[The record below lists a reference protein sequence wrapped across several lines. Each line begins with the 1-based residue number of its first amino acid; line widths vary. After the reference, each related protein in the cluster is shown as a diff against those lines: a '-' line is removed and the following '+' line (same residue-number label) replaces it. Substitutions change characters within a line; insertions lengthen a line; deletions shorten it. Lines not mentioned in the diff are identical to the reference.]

1 MLIKPSR
8 MPFYRVTPRS
18 FYFLRKLRQPV
29 VDINNVATSL
39 IIMYL
44 YTFVTT
50 VVYEKKDIYIYIPNS
65 SNLLLNL
72 VIVILYKESY
82 FRRQGRSD
90 YMIFYSSFYLD
101 NAE

>member
-1 MLIKPSR
+1 M
-8 MPFYRVTPRS
+8 S
-18 FYFLRKLRQPV
+18 FYKWHHVQIFLWKLRQPV
-29 VDINNVATSL
+29 VNINNVATCL
-39 IIMYL
+39 IVMYL

-50 VVYEKKDIYIYIPNS
+50 VVYEKKDIYIPNS

-72 VIVILYKESY
+72 VIFILYKESY
-82 FRRQGRSD
+82 IRRKGRSD